1 MSEVVH
7 PVPTDFYGRIGPAEL
22 EALHRLAD
30 SDPDRFWLEQAK
42 RLDWHS
48 FPQRAGDWSFDE
60 GDFHIQ
66 WYADGKLNLSVNCLD
81 RHLEKHGDRTAII
94 FEADEPGHGRSL
106 TYRELY
112 EETCRFAN
120 LLKQRGIRRGDRVMI
135 YMPMIPEAAAAMLAC
150 ARVGA
155 IHSVIFGGFSP
166 ESVAGRVADCDACAV
181 ITADEGVRG
190 GKIIPLKR
198 NVDQALEHR
207 DVPTVIVV
215 TRTGADVPMKEG
227 RDVSYSALRD
237 SLATTCEPEV
247 MDAEDPLFI
256 LYTSGSTGKPKGV
269 VHTVGGYSVWSA
281 ATFDW
286 VFDYKPDDIFW
297 CTADVGWI
305 TGHTYVVYGPLM
317 NCATSVMFDGV
328 PNYPDFGRFWETVDR
343 LRVTIFYTAPT
354 AIRAL
359 MREGDGPVKQY
370 SRKSLRLIGTV
381 GEPINP
387 EAWEWYWR
395 VVGDGRCPVVDTW
408 WQTETGATL
417 IAPFPGATPMKPGS
431 ATRPLPGVRPLLVDA
446 EGKEVHGAASGNL
459 CIAAS
464 WPGQMR
470 TVWGDHRRFFETYF
484 TTYPGL
490 YFTGDGCRRDEDGY
504 YWITGRVDDVINVSG
519 HRVGTAEVESA
530 LVAHPKV
537 AEAAVVAFPHDIKGQ
552 AIHAY
557 VTLNAGEEGSDE
569 LRRELNQEVRKDIG
583 ALAAPERIQFTPT
596 LPKTRSGKIMRRI
609 LRKIAEGETSGFGDT
624 STLADPGV
632 VDQLL
637 AGARESSPSP
647 RRRPGSQAEEPLQSR

>member
-1 MSEVVH
+1 MSETVH
-7 PVPTDFYGRIGPAEL
+7 PVPEDFNGRFGPAEVDGL
-22 EALHRLAD
+22 YALAD
-30 SDPDRFWLEQAK
+30 SDPERFWMEQAK
-42 RLDWHS
+42 RLDWQQ
-48 FPQRAGDWSFDE
+48 FPQLTGDWSFDE
-60 GDFHIQ
+60 RDFHVR

-81 RHLEKHGDRTAII
+81 RHLEMHADRTAII
-94 FEADEPGHGRSL
+94 FEADEPGEGRSL

-120 LLKQRGIRRGDRVMI
+120 LLKARGIKRGDRVMI

-150 ARVGA
+150 ARIGA

-190 GKIIPLKR
+190 GKVIPLKH

-207 DVPTVIVV
+207 DVATVIVV

-227 RDVSYSALRD
+227 RDVRYSALRETL
-237 SLATTCEPEV
+237 STTCEPEV

-305 TGHTYVVYGPLM
+305 TGHSYVVYGPLM

-343 LRVTIFYTAPT
+343 LGVTIFYTAPT

-387 EAWEWYWR
+387 EAWDWYWR
-395 VVGDGRCPVVDTW
+395 TVGDGRCPVIDTW
-408 WQTETGATL
+408 WQTETGAAL
-417 IAPFPGATPMKPGS
+417 ISPFPGATPMKPGS
-431 ATRPLPGVRPLLVDA
+431 ATRPLPGVQPLLVDA
-446 EGKEVHGAASGNL
+446 EGKELHGATSGNL
-459 CIAAS
+459 CLAAS

-484 TTYPGL
+484 KTYPGL

-557 VTLNAGEEGSDE
+557 VTLNAGEEGGDE
-569 LRRELNQEVRKDIG
+569 IRSELNQTVRREIG
-583 ALAAPERIQFTPT
+583 ALAAPERIQFAPV

-624 STLADPGV
+624 STLADPSV

-637 AGARESSPSP
+637 AGAREFQKAP
-647 RRRPGSQAEEPLQSR
+647 A